1 MHSKIIFLLVLTF
14 QFFSSNIIS
23 QEDWR
28 KTLDNVQV
36 NISNTQTF
44 SYNLNYLSTNP
55 NIEDSIYRCS
65 GKVTGIIVQSDTVF
79 GCHFSLKGEDK
90 NRSYEYIYDGKTG
103 IEVDHTNKEIMIF
116 NPHAYPNDRRNPAKA
131 RMALIPFQ
139 ELLIDKNIISTL
151 LKDNPKITSSIDEDS
166 TYEKIIFRYPINEFN
181 QDYTRNIYINKSSN
195 LIERIN
201 SILVWNGATF
211 ITKIEIDSYS
221 INDPSIKDRVDFNY
235 DYSNYITKKYEETIK
250 NEVKPTKTLL
260 GEIAPSFCYESF
272 SGEKISLEDYKGK
285 VVLLDFW
292 ETWCGWCIVAL
303 PKINELYK
311 EYIDKGLK
319 VLGITTENKEQ
330 IRKLIDKNN
339 LLYPNIYAN
348 ISILEDYKVS
358 ARPTYYLID
367 QTGKI
372 DLITYGDLG
381 KIKLRIDELLQ

>member
-1 MHSKIIFLLVLTF
+1 MHSKMILLLFLTF
-14 QFFSSNIIS
+14 QLFFSDIIS

-28 KTLDNVQV
+28 KTLDTVQE
-36 NISNTQTF
+36 NISEIQTF
-44 SYNLNYLSTNP
+44 SYNLNYLSINP
-55 NIEDSIYRCS
+55 NIQDSIYRCS
-65 GKVTGIIVQSDTVF
+65 GKVSGIVVQSDTVF

-103 IEVDHTNKEIMIF
+103 IEVDHTDKEIMIF

-151 LKDNPKITSSIDEDS
+151 LKENPQITSSKDKDS
-166 TYEKIIFRYPINEFN
+166 RTEIISLKYPTNEYN
-181 QDYTRNIYINKSSN
+181 QDYTRNIYINKSSFI
-195 LIERIN
+195 IERIN
-201 SILVWNGATF
+201 SITVWNGTTF
-211 ITKIEIDSYS
+211 NTKIEIDSFS
-221 INDPSIKDRVDFNY
+221 INNPSIKDRVTFN
-235 DYSNYITKKYEETIK
+235 DNYSNYITKKYEETIK
-250 NEVKPTKTLL
+250 NEAKPSKTLL
-260 GEIAPSFCYESF
+260 GEIAPNFKYESY
-272 SGEKISLEDYKGK
+272 SGEKISLEDYKGR

-303 PKINELYK
+303 PKINALYS
-311 EYIDKGLK
+311 EYQDKGLK

-348 ISILEDYKVS
+348 ISILKDYEVS

-372 DLITYGDLG
+372 ALITYGDLE
-381 KIKLRIDELLQ
+381 KIKIKIDELLK